1 MNLILIFLFWI
12 VVCIIA
18 GYGEALRIKNV
29 IKYDKEWHNLQW
41 LERIGIGTTLFYL
54 GITLKTLMWELI
66 PIALLLCVLFF
77 IIYDG
82 LINVI
87 AFNRNWFY
95 VSQTTSA
102 WTEKFAH
109 WWIKVPLIIILFLI
123 NIFMLRTLK
132 EKQVK
137 VIDN

>member
-1 MNLILIFLFWI
+1 MKLQLVLIFFLWLITCI
-12 VVCIIA
+12 VA
-18 GYGEALRIKNV
+18 GYGEALRIKDR

-54 GITLKTLMWELI
+54 GIALKTVMWELI
-66 PIALLLCVLFF
+66 PIVLLLCVLFF

-109 WWIKVPLIIILFLI
+109 WWIKIPLIIILFVI
-123 NIFMLRTLK
+123 NILTFKKLK
-132 EKQVK
+132 EKTL
-137 VIDN
+137 